1 MSMLFEGGVY
11 ADSDTSPIAHPYL
24 WGIEARSVLHPD
36 LEVVERILKSHEAA
50 DASHRRVWEKR
61 SPVGKEEKAD
71 DSKDAATKEAEG
83 KEKKEAKE
91 EKKVEKVE
99 PKKEEPKAKDKKA
112 DAGEDCDDNDK
123 DGKCAPPK
131 KSTLPKGQKHIPV
144 YHGHRRTDVRGPPYD
159 QTSLLSPDINVVV
172 SIAWDSESTI
182 KLRRWTQW
190 SFGLLKDS
198 ARQSD
203 YGRSLQFERYL
214 IAVS

>member
-24 WGIEARSVLHPD
+24 WGLDARSVLHPD
-36 LEVVERILKSHEAA
+36 LEVVEKILKSHEAA
-50 DASHRRVWEKR
+50 DTSHRRVWEKR
-61 SPVGKEEKAD
+61 SPVDKDGKRAEAAQDDAD
-71 DSKDAATKEAEG
+71 AKDVKDSKHVKDVKDDKDVKGEQDG
-83 KEKKEAKE
+83 KDGA
-91 EKKVEKVE
+91 
-99 PKKEEPKAKDKKA
+99 
-112 DAGEDCDDNDK
+112 EDCENSE
-123 DGKCAPPK
+123 DGKCAPPAQTPK
-131 KSTLPKGQKHIPV
+131 LPQGQKHIPV
-144 YHGHRRTDVRGPPYD
+144 YHGHRRTDARGPPYD

-203 YGRSLQFERYL
+203 YGRSLQFERYV